1 MTRAS
6 VLALALLVLAPAV
19 AGTAPPAVADTAAA
33 PGADDDPEDRPIRP
47 DPRAVAEA
55 REANLEPESSR
66 SGLAIGFALG
76 PNVQVS
82 SGLRNASG
90 TGGGFGLRFGTVA
103 SPRWVWLFELASTH
117 YQQLEDTTGQTK
129 INSSTLFTLGA
140 QLYVKEAFWLRGGG
154 GAANF
159 TRRVRNEDPTANFWG
174 VGVIGAGGLDLLRR
188 RSLAISFEVLTT
200 LARYRDG
207 FVGAGSMQL
216 GFSWY

>member
-1 MTRAS
+1 MSRPALLTLA
-6 VLALALLVLAPAV
+6 ALAVAPAMSV
-19 AGTAPPAVADTAAA
+19 AATAA
-33 PGADDDPEDRPIRP
+33 PGAADDDPEDRPIRP

-66 SGLAIGFALG
+66 SGLAVGVALG

-82 SGLRNASG
+82 SGLRDASG
-90 TGGGFGLRFGTVA
+90 TGAGFALRFGTVA
-103 SPRWVWLFELASTH
+103 SPRWVWLAELASTH
-117 YQQLEDTTGQTK
+117 YQQLEESTDTTK
-129 INSSTLFTLGA
+129 INSSTLFTLGG
-140 QLYVKEAFWLRGGG
+140 QLYLKEAFWLRGGG

-159 TRRVRNEDPTANFWG
+159 TRRTRNEEPTASFWG

>member
-1 MTRAS
+1 MRAL
-6 VLALALLVLAPAV
+6 VALLALAP
-19 AGTAPPAVADTAAA
+19 AAA
-33 PGADDDPEDRPIRP
+33 WADPGEPEDRPIDP

-66 SGLAIGFALG
+66 SGLAIGVALG

-82 SGLRNASG
+82 SGLRDASG
-90 TGGGFGLRFGTVA
+90 TGFGAAFRLGTVA
-103 SPRWVWLFELASTH
+103 SPRWVWLAELASTH
-117 YQQLEDTTGQTK
+117 YQQLEESTGKTK
-129 INSSTLFTLGA
+129 INSSNLLTLGG

-159 TRRVRNEDPTANFWG
+159 TRRVRNEDPTASFWG

-188 RSLAISFEVLTT
+188 RSFALSFEVLTT